1 MTSNLKAARAVTSPE
16 SASPT
21 KAYVWVWAPGATV
34 PVPAGVLS
42 VRGDITVFRYGR
54 SYQQR
59 PEAIPLYL
67 PELALQNETIE
78 PLPGLTVASCIRDAG
93 PDSWGQRVILA
104 RRLSHLDTSSDTGDL
119 SLLTYFL
126 ESGSDRIGAL
136 DFQTSPTEYKARAHS
151 EATLDELL
159 NAADRLQAGEALSPE
174 LEMALLRGTSIG
186 GARPKAMLN
195 DTDTKG
201 IPRPLIAK
209 FSTTTDTFHVVKAE
223 AVAMD
228 LARRVGLNVA
238 NTELIQVHG
247 RDVLLVERFDRP
259 GTTGSA
265 PGQLG
270 ERRIIVSALTMLGLD
285 ERLGHYATYP
295 ALADVIRMRFTDP
308 DATLRELFSRIVFN
322 ICVSNTDDHA
332 RNHSAFWDGTNLQL
346 TPAYDIS
353 PQARTG
359 ATANQAMAIHS
370 DGRKAS
376 RFSICLEAAD
386 TYHLTRTQAQDIIDH
401 QWTIINKEWPD
412 VADKAHLTSLE
423 RNAMLGRLILN
434 PAAKYDDAS

>member
-265 PGQLG
+265 
-270 ERRIIVSALTMLGLD
+270 RRIIVSALTMLGLD